1 MRGTPLQYTRTMLSD
16 DSNGADEEDD
26 GPLSSTTSV
35 RVLDVLDRRPVGH
48 EIQALAEPSFHLI
61 RSRVVNAEEIEQG
74 SEVNMDSG
82 IIGPISEIRFKDLS
96 QTSQGELTD
105 SILKSISSDPDRHLM
120 FYNRAGPMS
129 LKFHSFQLL
138 PGVGNSKAMQM
149 VKSRGGNGWST
160 FEQVDESCGIESARL
175 LAERYVKE
183 MEDTAQTPSLLDI
196 LVRS

>member
-1 MRGTPLQYTRTMLSD
+1 MLSD
-16 DSNGADEEDD
+16 DSNETGEEDE

-35 RVLDVLDRRPVGH
+35 RVLDVLERRPVGY
-48 EIQALAEPSFHLI
+48 EIQALTEPSFYLV

-74 SEVNMDSG
+74 SEISIESG
-82 IIGPISEIRFKDLS
+82 EIGPISEIRFKDLS
-96 QTSQGELTD
+96 QASQGELTD
-105 SILKSISSDPDRHLM
+105 SILKSISSDPYRHLM
-120 FYNRAGPMS
+120 FYNSAGPMS

-149 VKSRGGNGWST
+149 VKNRGGNGWST

>member
-74 SEVNMDSG
+74 SEVNMDS
-82 IIGPISEIRFKDLS
+82 
-96 QTSQGELTD
+96 
-105 SILKSISSDPDRHLM
+105 
-120 FYNRAGPMS
+120 
-129 LKFHSFQLL
+129 
-138 PGVGNSKAMQM
+138 
-149 VKSRGGNGWST
+149 
-160 FEQVDESCGIESARL
+160 
-175 LAERYVKE
+175 
-183 MEDTAQTPSLLDI
+183 
-196 LVRS
+196 

>member
-82 IIGPISEIRFKDLS
+82 ILGPISEIRFKDLS

-120 FYNRAGPMS
+120 FYNSAGPMLS
-129 LKFHSFQLL
+129 LIH
-138 PGVGNSKAMQM
+138 
-149 VKSRGGNGWST
+149 
-160 FEQVDESCGIESARL
+160 I
-175 LAERYVKE
+175 
-183 MEDTAQTPSLLDI
+183 
-196 LVRS
+196 

>member
-82 IIGPISEIRFKDLS
+82 ILGPISEIRFKDLS

-105 SILKSISSDPDRHLM
+105 SILKSELAD
-120 FYNRAGPMS
+120 NS
-129 LKFHSFQLL
+129 LSVVGLTIIIVVVL
-138 PGVGNSKAMQM
+138 PA
-149 VKSRGGNGWST
+149 VK
-160 FEQVDESCGIESARL
+160 
-175 LAERYVKE
+175 
-183 MEDTAQTPSLLDI
+183 
-196 LVRS
+196 